1 MAKKLPRKLKLTER
15 KLGRE
20 KAMGLAIAPD
30 QIVVA
35 PQGSRERLDTVIHE
49 GLHLLLPDAPEID
62 VIAYANRLSAL
73 LWLDGWRRLER

>member
-35 PQGSRERLDTVIHE
+35 PQG
-49 GLHLLLPDAPEID
+49 PP
-62 VIAYANRLSAL
+62 
-73 LWLDGWRRLER
+73 